1 MQVSET
7 RVSEAIGQTLV
18 ERGVEVC
25 FGLAGSG
32 NFAVLNALQA
42 AGVAFYSSRHECG
55 AVAMADGYTRAS
67 GRIAV
72 ASVHQG
78 PGFTNTLTGLTEAA
92 KCRTPLLVLAA
103 EMPPS
108 TLWSNFKIEQGILAE
123 TVGAIT
129 ERVRGTETAAAD
141 AARALRRVRIER
153 RPVVLNIPI
162 DLVDAYC
169 DGGSS
174 VVPDWPALEPPRPS
188 ERSVVEVA
196 DLLEGA
202 SHPAIVAGRGA
213 AISGAREALEA
224 LADRV
229 GAILATSALGH
240 GLFAGYPYG
249 VGIAGGFSSSLAL
262 NLLSQADVVLA
273 FGASL
278 NHWTVRHGRLFS
290 PEARVVQVD
299 LDEEAIGRLHHADVG
314 VVGDAARAARAI
326 LEELERRGVRGE
338 GFRSDGVEREISA
351 GRARDEPYE
360 DLGTADYIDPRTLS
374 VALDDLLP
382 PERTV
387 CTDSGHFLGYPSM
400 YLEVPDQ
407 KGFVFPNAFQ
417 SVGLGLA
424 SGIGAAVAR
433 PDRLSRAAIGDGGAL
448 MVLGELETA
457 ARYRLPMLVV
467 VYNDAAYGA
476 EVHHFGPRGRPVELA
491 RFPQTDFAALA
502 RAAGAEGITVR
513 SEDDLSPVRDWLDVR
528 DRPLVVDARVNPEVR
543 AEWLA
548 VRDRGPCGGAHENA
562 QELPLV

>member
-1 MQVSET
+1 MQVSEM
-7 RVSEAIGQTLV
+7 RVSEAIGRTLV

-32 NFAVLNALQA
+32 NFAFLNALQA

-78 PGFTNTLTGLTEAA
+78 PGFTNTLTSLTEAA

-103 EMPPS
+103 DTPPG
-108 TLWSNFKIEQGILAE
+108 TLWSNFKIDQGILAE
-123 TVGAIT
+123 TTGAVT
-129 ERVRGTETAAAD
+129 ERVRGPETAAAD
-141 AARALRRVRIER
+141 AARSLRRARIER

-162 DLVDAYC
+162 NLVEASC
-169 DGGSS
+169 SGGSCAA
-174 VVPDWPALEPPRPS
+174 PDSPALEPPRPS
-188 ERSVVEVA
+188 DRSVAEVA
-196 DLLEGA
+196 DLLEVA

-240 GLFAGYPYG
+240 GLFAGHPYG

-262 NLLSQADVVLA
+262 KLLSQADVVLA

-290 PEARVVQVD
+290 PEARVAQVD
-299 LDEEAIGRLHHADVG
+299 LDGEMIGALHRVDVG
-314 VVGDAARAARAI
+314 VVGDATATAQAVAD
-326 LEELERRGVRGE
+326 ELERRGIDKE
-338 GFRSDGVEREISA
+338 GFHDEALAGEIARGRS
-351 GRARDEPYE
+351 RDEPYE
-360 DLGTADYIDPRTLS
+360 DQGTAEHVDPRTLS
-374 VALDDLLP
+374 MALDDLMP
-382 PERTV
+382 TERTV
-387 CTDSGHFLGYPSM
+387 ATDSGHFLGYPSM
-400 YLEVPDQ
+400 YFSVPDYR
-407 KGFVFPNAFQ
+407 GFVFPNAFQ

-433 PDRLSRAAIGDGGAL
+433 PDRLCVAAVGDGGAL
-448 MVLGELETA
+448 MSLGELETA

-467 VYNDAAYGA
+467 VYNDSAYGA
-476 EVHHFGPRGRPVELA
+476 EVHHFGPEGQPVNIA
-491 RFPQTDFAALA
+491 RFPDTDFAALA
-502 RAAGAEGITVR
+502 RAAGAEGVTVR
-513 SEDDLSPVRDWLDVR
+513 KEGDLSLVEDWLMRR
-528 DRPLVVDARVNPEVR
+528 DGPLVIDAKVNPEVR
-543 AEWLA
+543 AEWLEEA
-548 VRDRGPCGGAHENA
+548 FRAH
-562 QELPLV
+562 

>member
-1 MQVSET
+1 MQVSEM
-7 RVSEAIGQTLV
+7 RVSEAIGRTLV

-92 KCRTPLLVLAA
+92 KCRTPLLILAA
-103 EMPPS
+103 DTPPG
-108 TLWSNFKIEQGILAE
+108 TLWSNFKIDQRILAE
-123 TVGAIT
+123 TAGAVT
-129 ERVRGTETAAAD
+129 ERVRGPETAAAD
-141 AARALRRVRIER
+141 AARSLRRARIER

-162 DLVDAYC
+162 NLVEASC
-169 DGGSS
+169 DSGSCA
-174 VVPDWPALEPPRPS
+174 VPDLPALEPPRPS
-188 ERSVVEVA
+188 DRSVAEVA
-196 DLLEGA
+196 DLLEVA

-240 GLFAGYPYG
+240 GLFTGHPYG

-262 NLLSQADVVLA
+262 KLLSQADVVLA

-299 LDEEAIGRLHHADVG
+299 LDGEMIGALYRVDVG
-314 VVGDAARAARAI
+314 VVGDATATAQAVAD
-326 LEELERRGVRGE
+326 ELERRGIDKE
-338 GFRSDGVEREISA
+338 GFHDEALAGKIARGRS
-351 GRARDEPYE
+351 RDEPYK
-360 DLGTADYIDPRTLS
+360 DQGTAEHVDPRTLS
-374 VALDDLLP
+374 IALDDLMP
-382 PERTV
+382 TERTV
-387 CTDSGHFLGYPSM
+387 ATDSGHFLGYPSM
-400 YLEVPDQ
+400 YFSVPDYR
-407 KGFVFPNAFQ
+407 GFVFPNAFQ

-433 PDRLSRAAIGDGGAL
+433 PDRLCVAAVGDGGAL
-448 MVLGELETA
+448 MSLGELETA

-467 VYNDAAYGA
+467 VYNDSAYGA
-476 EVHHFGPRGRPVELA
+476 EVHHFGPEGQPVDIA
-491 RFPQTDFAALA
+491 RFPDTDFAALA
-502 RAAGAEGITVR
+502 RAAGAEGVTVR
-513 SEDDLSPVRDWLDVR
+513 KEGDLSLVEDWLMRR
-528 DRPLVVDARVNPEVR
+528 DGPLVIDAKVNPEVR
-543 AEWLA
+543 AEWLEEA
-548 VRDRGPCGGAHENA
+548 FRAH
-562 QELPLV
+562 